1 MKISAISFNGTERKN
16 LDKSQYSDENLTLE
30 NYYEIEQIVRG
41 KEKPQRIESKKDQVL
56 EFEFEDGTSWISS
69 LDRIEDIFPELMTT
83 AKRSVNDEV
92 EIPLEITTDSADRSI
107 IGKILLKAIKVF
119 SKKATAREVKRLA
132 LNLEN
137 KQLDEK
143 IGLFRVNRDFQ
154 LSADIPAVGVKPFL
168 LLIHGTASS
177 VAGSFGNADD
187 SDFMRYIRETYDE
200 RIIAFQHRTLTE
212 NPLQN
217 VKDLLDAL
225 PDKCILHLVTTSRGG
240 LVGEV
245 LSRFCNSQGA
255 KGGFNNTELAILK
268 RDYSGKYFQ
277 ELEKLIGDINQI
289 LTRKNIVIEKFVR
302 IACPAGGTTLA
313 SKRLDFVLNI
323 TLNLLGLAIGIAA
336 SPLYNAFR
344 SLTAAVIGSKN
355 EPEILPGLEVQ
366 RPDSPFIK
374 ALNCPTDI
382 DNPDGKI
389 MIANSLVVIAGNSK
403 PALKISALWII
414 ASKLF
419 FLRKNDL
426 VVDTNTMALGTRRT
440 GKVLQFFY
448 EDSNLNHFKYFE
460 NRETNQAILLAL
472 KSDWGTSLPG
482 FTEQPLSVSVAAD
495 RNIKFRP
502 DGGEVMFEQVSGTKP
517 IVLLLPSIMG
527 SNLKQEEK
535 LLWIKYAKIILGGLA
550 DLKPENNLTPASLV
564 STAYKKLA
572 EELKEE
578 YDVVTFPFDWRM
590 SLEHSAKLL
599 NDKVKEL
606 LSLNQPV
613 KLIGH
618 SMGGVLIRDFMVL
631 YKETWQK
638 LNNTEGFRLIFLG
651 APLGGSFRIPAVL
664 FGMDRLIEKL
674 SLIDLVHKK
683 TELIQVFSQFQG
695 LLGLLPFDGKYDFS
709 NQETWEE
716 MRNGAD
722 NKNWP
727 IPDNKNLNWFKSY
740 RDKMKDALV
749 EEDFKNAVYVAGKDR
764 ATPCE
769 FRIDKKSTGDELV
782 FLSTAEGDQS
792 VTWESGIPD
801 VMKNRKNAV
810 YYVNVTHGELACHP
824 IMFKGIKEILSSG
837 ATRFFSDKQPLVR
850 GEEKL
855 FKAPDF
861 RDFDLSEAGI
871 DFSVLGIGGETEPEV
886 EQPPIGVSISHGD
899 LYYSR
904 FPVLAGHFEGDGILY
919 AEKAIDKYLG
929 GTLNYHHRLGI
940 YPGTTGSSNVFLS
953 RHSGFNGAIIIGL
966 GKPENLTA
974 TALMKSVEQG
984 ASNYLLHINDHFK
997 KLYQSKPD
1005 NKPVGISSLIVGSG
1019 YGGLTIENSMKAII
1033 QGVYNANKKVAKLE
1047 FENPQLIHH
1056 IEFVE
1061 LYEDNAV
1068 SALYSLGR
1076 IDKQESRSFKII
1088 IEEKKI
1094 QILLGSKKRIPNEIS
1109 SGWWNRITVTEDY
1122 DNEEKTI
1129 KCLKFSASTGRA
1141 YEKESKL
1148 PTTPVIIEGT
1158 IQEMSTSNRWSPQKA
1173 KSMFELL
1180 IPNEFKEQLK
1190 RHGNIN
1196 WILDYY
1202 TAQFPWEMLQDEI
1215 ADSSPLCIASGM
1227 IRQLATENYRQVIK
1241 AAPAN
1246 NALVIADPDL
1256 KGFASQL
1263 PGALKEGQL
1272 VSEILTEQGLTT
1284 TSSFNGTSSEIIEKM
1299 FCNDYRIIHLS
1310 GHGFFHQDASKG
1322 SGMVIGENMY
1332 LSTREIRQMSTVPEL
1347 VFVNCCHIG
1356 KVDDTAEEFYRK
1368 RYRLAANIG
1377 TQLIENGVKCVIAA
1391 GWAVNDSAALE
1402 FARVF
1407 YNLMFSG
1414 YTFGHSV
1421 KEARKVIFEKFR
1433 YSNTW
1438 GAYQCYG
1445 DPFFRFEHK
1454 KTAHKQDES
1463 EYLISQEAEVDLANL
1478 FNELDIGEKSTDE
1491 YLEILDTISEKI
1503 DRAKIRT
1510 PKITELEALVLFEI
1524 RDYDNACEKFG
1535 SLLNNEEASFSY
1547 SVAEKYNNARAKKIV
1562 RYFNEFL
1569 DKKNDELNSIET
1581 QIKNLKS
1588 TQKKKT
1594 GGKSA
1599 AKKSEELIK
1608 LEDEM
1613 NKIRQEIEK
1622 EREDSLKEIKEVIS
1636 DLTDLIKL
1644 SPTSQRFNILG
1655 STYKRAAFLS
1665 KVNKQENYKNAAYYY
1680 HKGFVNSDNWYS
1692 LTNWLSLESSL
1703 VMSGIHTWGAIEKAE
1718 DETGYKIPSLKE
1730 AIGMLETTAASLCK
1744 INERMSYWDMLA
1756 GINIGLCKY
1765 IVQFTENEDKKEVE
1779 NIFKDISHLW
1789 KQAGSKGKRFAEI
1802 EHLELLID
1810 ALSAGKNKKIK
1821 ALAAKLEQ
1829 LKNDLANLL

>member
-1 MKISAISFNGTERKN
+1 MKVSAISFNGTERKN

-30 NYYEIEQIVRG
+30 NYYEIEQISRG
-41 KEKPQRIESKKDQVL
+41 KENRKRIKSKKDQVL

-69 LDRIEDIFPELMTT
+69 LDRIEDIFPELMST
-83 AKRSVNDEV
+83 AKRSADDEI
-92 EIPLEITTDSADRSI
+92 EIPLEISTDSSDRSF

-137 KQLDEK
+137 KQLEEK
-143 IGLFRVNRDFQ
+143 IGLFRVGPDFQ
-154 LSADIPAVGVKPFL
+154 LSADIPAVGIKPFL

-177 VAGSFGNADD
+177 IEGSFGNAAGT
-187 SDFMRYIRETYDE
+187 DFMRYIRETYDD
-200 RIIAFQHRTLTE
+200 RILGFQHRTLTE

-225 PDKCILHLVTTSRGG
+225 PDNCNLHLITTSRGG
-240 LVGEV
+240 LVGEI

-255 KGGFNNTELAILK
+255 KGGFNDTELAILK
-268 RDYSGKYFQ
+268 REYPEKYFK
-277 ELEKLIGDINQI
+277 ELEKLIGDINQV
-289 LTRKNIVIEKFVR
+289 LTHKNIVIEKFVR

-344 SLTAAVIGSKN
+344 NLTAAVIGSKN

-366 RPDSPFIK
+366 RPDSPLIK

-382 DNPDGKI
+382 DNPDGKM
-389 MIANSLVVIAGNSK
+389 MIENSLVVIAGNSK

-426 VVDTNTMALGTRRT
+426 VVDTNAMALGTRRT

-460 NRETNQAILLAL
+460 NRETNHAILLAL
-472 KSDWGTSLPG
+472 KSEWGKSLPG

-502 DGGEVMFEQVSGTKP
+502 DGGEVMFEKVSGTKP
-517 IVLLLPSIMG
+517 IVLLLPGIMG
-527 SNLKQEEK
+527 SNLNYEDK
-535 LLWIKYAKIILGGLA
+535 LLWIKYSKIILGGLA
-550 DLKPENNLTPASLV
+550 DLKPENDLKPASLV

-572 EELKEE
+572 EELQEE
-578 YDVVTFPFDWRM
+578 YDVVTFPFDWRL
-590 SLEHSAKLL
+590 SLERSAKLL

-606 LSLNQPV
+606 LGFNQPI
-613 KLIGH
+613 KMIGH
-618 SMGGVLIRDFMVL
+618 SMGGVLIRDFIVL
-631 YKETWQK
+631 FKETWQK
-638 LNNTEGFRLIFLG
+638 LNNSEGFRLIFLG

-664 FGMDRLIEKL
+664 FGMDRLIDKL
-674 SLIDLVHKK
+674 SLIDVVHKK
-683 TELIQVFSQFQG
+683 TEHIQVFSQFQG
-695 LLGLLPFDGKYDFS
+695 LLGLLPFTGEHDFS

-716 MRNGAD
+716 MKKGAD
-722 NKNWP
+722 HENWP
-727 IPDNKNLNWFKSY
+727 IPEIKNLNWFKSY
-740 RDKMKDALV
+740 RDKMQNALV
-749 EEDFKNAVYVAGKDR
+749 EEDYKNAVYVAGKDR
-764 ATPCE
+764 ATPCGWM
-769 FRIDKKSTGDELV
+769 IDKKYTGDELV
-782 FLSTAEGDQS
+782 FFSTAEGDQS

-801 VMKNRKNAV
+801 VMKKRENAV
-810 YYVNVTHGELACHP
+810 YYVNVTHGELACNP
-824 IMFKGIKEILSSG
+824 QMFKGLKEILASG
-837 ATRFFSDKQPLVR
+837 TTSFFSDKQPLVR

-871 DFSVLGIGGETEPEV
+871 DFSVLGIGGETEPEI

-899 LYYSR
+899 LYYSKY
-904 FPVLAGHFEGDGILY
+904 PVLAGHFEGDGILY

-929 GTLNYHHRLGI
+929 GTLDYHHRLGI
-940 YPGTTGSSNVFLS
+940 YPGITGSCDVFLS
-953 RHSGFNGAIIIGL
+953 GHLGFNGAIIIGL

-974 TALMKSVEQG
+974 HALTKSVEQG
-984 ASNYLLHINDHFK
+984 ASNFLLNKNDHYK
-997 KLYQSKPD
+997 KLNQIKPD
-1005 NKPVGISSLIVGSG
+1005 NEPIGISSLIVGSG
-1019 YGGLTIENSMKAII
+1019 YGGLSIENSIKAII

-1047 FENPQLIHH
+1047 FENTRLIHH
-1056 IEFVE
+1056 LEFVE
-1061 LYEDNAV
+1061 LFEDNAV
-1068 SALYSLGR
+1068 SALYSLSR
-1076 IDKQESRSFKII
+1076 IDKQETRSFKII
-1088 IEEKKI
+1088 IEKKKI
-1094 QILLGSKKRIPNEIS
+1094 RTLLGSKKRIPNEMS

-1122 DNEEKTI
+1122 DDEEKTI

-1141 YEKESKL
+1141 FEKESKL
-1148 PTTPVIIEGT
+1148 PTTPAIIEGA

-1215 ADSSPLCIASGM
+1215 SDASPLCIASGM
-1227 IRQLATENYRQVIK
+1227 IRQLSTENYRQVIK
-1241 AAPAN
+1241 SAPAN

-1310 GHGFFHQDASKG
+1310 GHGVFHSDASKG

-1391 GWAVNDSAALE
+1391 GWAVNDTAALE
-1402 FARVF
+1402 FARIF
-1407 YNLMFSG
+1407 YNLMFNG
-1414 YTFGHSV
+1414 YTFGDSV
-1421 KEARKVIFEKFR
+1421 KEARKVVFENFR
-1433 YSNTW
+1433 NSNTW

-1454 KTAHKQDES
+1454 KAEHKKDEI

-1491 YLEILDTISEKI
+1491 YLKILDTISEKI

-1524 RDYDNACEKFG
+1524 REYSKACEKFG

-1547 SVAEKYNNARAKKIV
+1547 SVAEKYNNARAKRIV
-1562 RYFNEFL
+1562 GYFKEFL
-1569 DKKNDELNSIET
+1569 DKQNEALNSIET
-1581 QIKNLKS
+1581 KIKNLKNK
-1588 TQKKKT
+1588 QKKKT
-1594 GGKSA
+1594 GGKTVG
-1599 AKKSEELIK
+1599 KKSEELIK

-1613 NKIRQEIEK
+1613 NTIRKEIEK
-1622 EREDSLKEIKEVIS
+1622 ERENSLEEIDDVIS
-1636 DLTDLIKL
+1636 DLDKLINL

-1655 STYKRAAFLS
+1655 STYKRAAYLS
-1665 KVNKQENYKNAAYYY
+1665 VDNKQENYKNAAYYY
-1680 HKGFVNSDNWYS
+1680 QKGYTNFSNWYS
-1692 LTNWLSLESSL
+1692 LANWLSLESSL
-1703 VMSGIHTWGAIEKAE
+1703 VMSGIHSWGAVEKAK
-1718 DETGYKIPSLKE
+1718 DKTSYRIPSLKE
-1730 AIGMLETTAASLCK
+1730 ATALLETTGASLCDNK
-1744 INERMSYWDMLA
+1744 ERMSYWDMLA
-1756 GINIGLCKY
+1756 GINIGLCNY
-1765 IVQFTENEDKKEVE
+1765 IVQFTENDDKKEVE
-1779 NIFKDISHLW
+1779 NIFKEISHIW
-1789 KQAGSKGKRFAEI
+1789 KKAGSKGKRFAEI

-1810 ALSAGKNKKIK
+1810 ALSAGKDKKTK
-1821 ALAAKLEQ
+1821 ALAAYLDQ
-1829 LKNDLANLL
+1829 LKNDLSNLL

>member
-1 MKISAISFNGTERKN
+1 MKVSAISFNGTEKKN
-16 LDKSQYSDENLTLE
+16 IDKSQYSDESLTLE
-30 NYYEIEQIVRG
+30 SYYEVEQVSRG
-41 KEKPQRIESKKDQVL
+41 KENQNKIKPAKNQVI

-69 LDRIEDIFPELMTT
+69 VDRIEDVFPEMLTT
-83 AKRSVNDEV
+83 AKRSADDEI
-92 EIPLEITTDSADRSI
+92 ELPLEITTDSADRSFV
-107 IGKILLKAIKVF
+107 GKILLKGIKVF
-119 SKKATAREVKRLA
+119 SKKATTNQVKKLA

-137 KQLDEK
+137 KQLEEK
-143 IGLFRVNRDFQ
+143 IGLFRVDAGFHLSNDIRD
-154 LSADIPAVGVKPFL
+154 AGTKPFL

-177 VAGSFGNADD
+177 VTGSFGNAANT
-187 SDFMRYIRETYDE
+187 DFMRFIRETYDD
-200 RIIAFQHRTLTE
+200 RILAFQHRTLTE

-217 VKDLLDAL
+217 VRDLLNAL
-225 PDKCILHLVTTSRGG
+225 PDNCILHLVTTSRGG

-245 LSRFCNSQGA
+245 LSRFCNSRGA
-255 KGGFNNTELAILK
+255 KGGFNATELAILE
-268 RDYSGKYFQ
+268 REYPEKYFK
-277 ELEKLIGDINQI
+277 ELKKLIEDINRI
-289 LTRKNIVIEKFVR
+289 LTRKNIGVEKFIR

-323 TLNLLGLAIGIAA
+323 TLNLLGLATGIAA

-344 SLTAAVIGSKN
+344 SLTAEVIGSKN

-374 ALNCPTDI
+374 ALNCPVDI

-389 MIANSLVVIAGNSK
+389 MIDNSLVVIAGNSK

-472 KSDWGTSLPG
+472 KSDWGKSLPG
-482 FTEQPLSVSVAAD
+482 FTEQPLSVSEAAD

-502 DGGEVMFEQVSGTKP
+502 DGGEVMFEKVSGTKP
-517 IVLLLPSIMG
+517 IVLLLPGIMG
-527 SNLKQEEK
+527 SNLKYKDE
-535 LLWIKYAKIILGGLA
+535 LLWIKYSKIILGGLA
-550 DLKPENNLTPASLV
+550 GLKAGNKLEAASLV

-572 EELKEE
+572 GELKEE
-578 YDVVTFPFDWRM
+578 YDVVTFPFDWRL
-590 SLEHSAKLL
+590 SLEHSAVAL
-599 NDKVKEL
+599 NKKVKEL
-606 LSLNQPV
+606 LAFNQPV
-613 KLIGH
+613 KMIGH

-638 LNNTEGFRLIFLG
+638 LNNSEGFRLLFLG

-664 FGMDRLIEKL
+664 FGMDRLIDKL
-674 SLIDLVHKK
+674 GLIDLVHKK
-683 TELIQVFSQFQG
+683 SELIQVFSQFQG
-695 LLGLLPFDGKYDFS
+695 LLGLLPFNGEHDFS
-709 NQETWEE
+709 SPETWEKMKKGTGDE
-716 MRNGAD
+716 D
-722 NKNWP
+722 WP
-727 IPDNKNLNWFKSY
+727 VPGNENLNWFKTY

-749 EEDFKNAVYVAGKDR
+749 EEDFKNAVYIAGKDR
-764 ATPCE
+764 ATPCG
-769 FRIDKKSTGDELV
+769 FMIDSKSSGDELA

-792 VTWESGIPD
+792 VTWESGIPE
-801 VMKNRKNAV
+801 VMKKRKNAV

-824 IMFKGIKEILSSG
+824 HMFGGIKELLASG
-837 ATRFFSDKQPLVR
+837 TTQLFSDKQPLVR

-871 DFSVLGIGGETEPEV
+871 DFSVLGIGRETEPEI

-899 LYYSR
+899 LFYSG
-904 FPVLAGHFEGDGILY
+904 FPVLAGHFDGDGILY

-929 GTLNYHHRLGI
+929 GALNYHHRLGI
-940 YPGTTGSSNVFLS
+940 YPGTTGSSDIFLS
-953 RHSGFNGAIIIGL
+953 GNSGFNGAIIIGL

-974 TALMKSVEQG
+974 HALTKSAEQG
-984 ASNYLLHINDHFK
+984 ASNFLLHINDQFK
-997 KLYQSKPD
+997 KLNLSSPD
-1005 NKPVGISSLIVGSG
+1005 SDPVGISSLLVGSG
-1019 YGGLTIENSMKAII
+1019 YGGLSVENSMKAII

-1047 FENPQLIHH
+1047 VENSRLIHH

-1061 LYEDNAV
+1061 LYEDNAL

-1076 IDKQESRSFKII
+1076 IDKQETRSFKII

-1094 QILLGSKKRIPNEIS
+1094 RTLLGSKKRIPNEIA

-1122 DNEEKTI
+1122 ADEEKTI

-1148 PTTPVIIEGT
+1148 PTTPAIIEGT
-1158 IQEMSTSNRWSPQKA
+1158 IHEMSTSNLWSPQKA

-1196 WILDYY
+1196 WILDHY
-1202 TAQFPWEMLQDEI
+1202 TAQFPWELLQDEI
-1215 ADSSPLCIASGM
+1215 TDTSPLCVASGM

-1241 AAPAN
+1241 PAPAN

-1263 PGALKEGQL
+1263 PGALKEGQM

-1284 TSSFNGTSSEIIEKM
+1284 TSSFNGSGSEIIEKM

-1310 GHGFFHQDASKG
+1310 GHGVFNSDASKG

-1407 YNLMFSG
+1407 YNLMFGG
-1414 YTFGHSV
+1414 YTFGSSV
-1421 KEARKVIFEKFR
+1421 KEARKAVFEKFR

-1454 KTAHKQDES
+1454 KAEYGTDEH
-1463 EYLISQEAEVDLANL
+1463 EYLISQEAEVHLSNL
-1478 FNELDIGEKSTDE
+1478 LNELEIGEKSTGD
-1491 YLEILDTISEKI
+1491 YLEILDGISDGIE
-1503 DRAKIRT
+1503 RAEIRT
-1510 PKITELEALVLFEI
+1510 PVITELEALVLFEI
-1524 RDYDNACEKFG
+1524 REYDKACEKFA
-1535 SLLNNEEASFSY
+1535 SLLHNEEATFSY
-1547 SVAEKYNNARAKKIV
+1547 SVAEKYYNARTKKTAG
-1562 RYFNEFL
+1562 YFKKFL
-1569 DKKNDELNSIET
+1569 DSKNDEINDIEAK
-1581 QIKNLKS
+1581 IKNLKS
-1588 TQKKKT
+1588 KQKKNT
-1594 GGKSA
+1594 GGKTA
-1599 AKKSEELIK
+1599 GKKSEALVK
-1608 LEDEM
+1608 LENEM
-1613 NKIRQEIEK
+1613 NECRREIEAK
-1622 EREDSLKEIKEVIS
+1622 REKSLEEIGNVIS
-1636 DLTDLIKL
+1636 DLNDLIKL
-1644 SPTSQRFNILG
+1644 SPTSERFNILG
-1655 STYKRAAFLS
+1655 SSYKRAAFLS
-1665 KVNKQENYKNAAYYY
+1665 TDNKQENYKNAARFY
-1680 HKGFVNSDNWYS
+1680 HKGFEKSGSWYS
-1692 LTNWLSLESSL
+1692 LTNWLSLESIL
-1703 VMSGIHTWGAIEKAE
+1703 IMSGVHAWGDFGDAQDK
-1718 DETGYKIPSLKE
+1718 TSYKIPAMKE
-1730 AIGMLETTAASLCK
+1730 ATGLLENAAASLCK

-1765 IVQFTENEDKKEVE
+1765 IVQFTEDDDKNEVD
-1779 NIFKDISHLW
+1779 NIFKEISYLW
-1789 KQAGSKGKRFAEI
+1789 KKAGTKGKRFSEI
-1802 EHLELLID
+1802 EHLEFLID
-1810 ALSAGKNKKIK
+1810 ALSAAKHKKTK
-1821 ALAAKLEQ
+1821 ALAAYLVQ
-1829 LKNDLANLL
+1829 LKNNLSNLV